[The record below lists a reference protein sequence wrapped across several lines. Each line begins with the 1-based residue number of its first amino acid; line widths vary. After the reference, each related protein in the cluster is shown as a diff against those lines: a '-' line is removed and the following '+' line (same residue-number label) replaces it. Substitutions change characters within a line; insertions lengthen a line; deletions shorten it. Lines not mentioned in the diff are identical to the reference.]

1 MGHPRATLW
10 VRLCVS
16 ACICPGHD
24 ERNGSI
30 RVNWMIYIAG
40 TLSGILSLDLY
51 LFCSLLSVVS
61 LVILIFYSCHSFD
74 SFNGI
79 SQLIIQFVL
88 SRRLWNDRGKFTE
101 HYEVLQKKT
110 VQRTISWKTNNQKKK
125 GGAGG
130 HLAPHN
136 HLAHCTKCNL
146 CMTLS
151 KLLHSTCADA
161 ASFNCAGC
169 FTWATQTHEKTVVL
183 IELYG
188 TTVQSVRLMSEK
200 KSAGMWI
207 SSRASAPWDECR
219 ADPSSTCTRHLY
231 TQCCALTQFM
241 HIVYCQGHR
250 ILVWGHIIPS

>member
-1 MGHPRATLW
+1 MSFLRLIQWNFTTNCSICTLTPIMKRPRE
-10 VRLCVS
+10 
-16 ACICPGHD
+16 IH
-24 ERNGSI
+24 
-30 RVNWMIYIAG
+30 G
-40 TLSGILSLDLY
+40 TLRSTTEE
-51 LFCSLLSVVS
+51 
-61 LVILIFYSCHSFD
+61 
-74 SFNGI
+74 NGTKNYFLENEQ
-79 SQLIIQFVL
+79 S
-88 SRRLWNDRGKFTE
+88 E
-101 HYEVLQKKT
+101 
-110 VQRTISWKTNNQKKK
+110 KK
-125 GGAGG
+125 GGGWGA
-130 HLAPHN
+130 LVLN
-136 HLAHCTKCNL
+136 CTKCNL

-169 FTWATQTHEKTVVL
+169 FTWATQTREKTDVL

-188 TTVQSVRLMSEK
+188 TTVQSVRLMPEK

-241 HIVYCQGHR
+241 HIVYCQGHS